1 MTTKILYYFL
11 LLPISLLPYS
21 ILILISEF
29 LYLIIY
35 KIGKYREKVVL
46 SNLKNS
52 FPEKS
57 HQELEK
63 IMINFYRHLCD
74 IIIEIIKMLNTSK
87 SFIDNRVTISNIEL
101 LDKYINRNKTVIL
114 VAGHFNNW
122 EWVGQKISI
131 LKHKN
136 WVAVY
141 KPLNNKVF
149 DKILKKARIQFGGIA
164 LNMDDSIR
172 YIIQTKRKTQ
182 IIGIIADQNPVVN
195 SSTKWH
201 NFFGRQVPVFMGTE
215 RIARKMDYPVIFCNM
230 KKTKRGIYKIFFEE
244 LEKNPKNT
252 NEGDITRKY
261 FNRLEKQIKTEPSQ
275 WLWSHRRWKHKN

>member
-1 MTTKILYYFL
+1 MITKILYYFL

-21 ILILISEF
+21 ILNLISDF
-29 LYLIIY
+29 LYFIIY
-35 KIGKYREKVVL
+35 KIVKYRKNVVL

-52 FPEKS
+52 FPEKK
-57 HQELEK
+57 HQDLEQ
-63 IMINFYRHLCD
+63 IMINFYSHLCD
-74 IIIEIIKMLNTSK
+74 IIIEIIKMLNISK
-87 SFIDNRVTISNIEL
+87 TFINERVTITNIEL
-101 LDKYINRNKTVIL
+101 LDKYINNNKTVLL

-131 LKHKN
+131 LKQKN

-149 DKILKKARIQFGGIA
+149 DNLLRKSRTQFGGVA
-164 LNMDDSIR
+164 LKMDDSIR
-172 YIIQTKRKTQ
+172 YIMQTKSEPQ

-201 NFFGRQVPVFMGTE
+201 DFFGRKVPVFMGTE

-230 KKTKRGIYKIFFEE
+230 QKTNRGRYKIFLEE

-252 NEGDITRKY
+252 AEGDITRKY

-275 WLWSHRRWKHKN
+275 WLWSHRRWKHKK